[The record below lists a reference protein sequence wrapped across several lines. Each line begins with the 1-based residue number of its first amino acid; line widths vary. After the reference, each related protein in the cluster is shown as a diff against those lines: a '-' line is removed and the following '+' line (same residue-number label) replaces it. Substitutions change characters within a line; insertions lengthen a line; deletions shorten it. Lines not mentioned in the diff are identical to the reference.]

1 MEPRRTIVVLAAAL
15 VLAAAVADAA
25 HSAAPA
31 PAPTTRLAFGSCFK
45 QGRPA
50 PVWDAI
56 RGVRPDA
63 LVLLG
68 DNVYADSTNPEVI
81 RAAYG
86 YLAADPA
93 FAALR
98 ASTRLL
104 AVWDD
109 HDYGADDAGAEFPA
123 REESKRA
130 LLDFLGEPASSPRRA
145 RDGVYDSYE
154 LGPPERRVQVIL
166 LDTRSFRGP
175 LTPRTTEALPG
186 DGRGGPYQATTTPG
200 VAMLGDAQWAWL
212 EGELAK
218 PARLRV
224 LVSSIQVLSEDHGWE
239 KWMNFPAE
247 RERLLAVIARTRAS
261 GVVIVSGDRHD
272 AELSVLPAGGAVDP
286 LTGARTANPLGYPLF
301 DLTTS
306 SLNAPRPW
314 SFEIN
319 RHRVGDAFFGANFG
333 TIEVDWGAADPV
345 VTLAVRD
352 EHGEVAF
359 LHRLPLAALAASAPA
374 RNP

>member
-1 MEPRRTIVVLAAAL
+1 MPARRTFLAVVAAIGL
-15 VLAAAVADAA
+15 VAATHARATDAA
-25 HSAAPA
+25 PSI
-31 PAPTTRLAFGSCFK
+31 TRLAFGSCFK

-68 DNVYADSTNPEVI
+68 DNVYADSTDPAVI

-86 YLAADPA
+86 YLASDPA
-93 FAALR
+93 FQALR

-109 HDYGADDAGAEFPA
+109 HDYGEDDAGAEFPA
-123 REESKRA
+123 RDESKRA
-130 LLDFLGEPASSPRRA
+130 FLDFLGEPADSPRRA
-145 RDGVYDSYE
+145 REGVYASYE
-154 LGPPERRVQVIL
+154 LGPPERRVQLIL
-166 LDTRSFRGP
+166 LDTRWFRGP
-175 LTPRTTEALPG
+175 LTPRAGETERG
-186 DGRGGPYQATTTPG
+186 DGRGGPYQATTSPG
-200 VAMLGDAQWAWL
+200 ATMLGDAQWSWL

-247 RERLLAVIARTRAS
+247 RERLLALVAKTHAN
-261 GVVIVSGDRHD
+261 GVVIVSGDRHS
-272 AELSVLPAGGAVDP
+272 AELSLLPAAGALDP
-286 LTGARTANPLGYPLF
+286 LTGARTANPLGYPLV

-306 SLNAPRPW
+306 SINAPRPW
-314 SFEIN
+314 SWEIN

-333 TIEVDWGAADPV
+333 TIEVDWSSADPL
-345 VTLAVRD
+345 VTLAIRD
-352 EHGEVAF
+352 DHGELAF
-359 LHRLPLAALAASAPA
+359 FHRVPLGSLAASAP
-374 RNP
+374 RRTP